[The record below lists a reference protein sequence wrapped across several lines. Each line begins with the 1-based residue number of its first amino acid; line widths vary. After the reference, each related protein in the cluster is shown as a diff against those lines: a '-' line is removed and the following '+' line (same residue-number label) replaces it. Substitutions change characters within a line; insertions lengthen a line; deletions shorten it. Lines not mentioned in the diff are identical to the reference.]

1 MAGPFN
7 PSDAAPPPSDRM
19 ASTAALTRCAA
30 LLAGGGVAAIP
41 TDTLYGLAASIRA
54 PEAVARILRIK
65 TRDPGAGIPILVES
79 AAQAA
84 QIANLSPAAR
94 RLARAFWPGAL
105 TLVLPAR
112 PGVDRRLL
120 GPERTV
126 GVRVPASGVV
136 RELIRLVG
144 APLTGTS
151 ANLHNQPPP
160 ITAQAATQAVGTL
173 VDLVLDGGPGAGAP
187 STVID
192 MAQDPP
198 LILRAGAVDAP
209 SIQAVVP
216 AVRPSG
222 DGG

>member
-1 MAGPFN
+1 MTGRSIPPDAEPPRDGM
-7 PSDAAPPPSDRM
+7 PSAVAV
-19 ASTAALTRCAA
+19 ARCAR

-54 PEAVARILRIK
+54 PQAVARVLGIK
-65 TRDPGAGIPILVES
+65 TRDPGAGVPVLVES
-79 AAQAA
+79 VAQAGE
-84 QIANLSPAAR
+84 IADLSPEAR
-94 RLARAFWPGAL
+94 RLARAFWPGAV

-120 GPERTV
+120 GPVGTV
-126 GVRVPASGVV
+126 GVRVPASVIV
-136 RELIRLVG
+136 RDLIRLVG

-160 ITAQAATQAVGTL
+160 MTAQAAADAVGHV

-192 MAQDPP
+192 LAHDPP

-209 SIQAVVP
+209 TIQAVAP
-216 AVRPSG
+216 AVRPSVDAG
-222 DGG
+222 

>member
-1 MAGPFN
+1 MTGHSIP
-7 PSDAAPPPSDRM
+7 PDAESPGDGV
-19 ASTAALTRCAA
+19 ASTSAVARCAR
-30 LLAGGGVAAIP
+30 LLAAGGVAAIP

-54 PEAVARILRIK
+54 PEAVARVLGIK
-65 TRDPGAGIPILVES
+65 TRDPGAGIPVLVAS
-79 AAQAA
+79 VAQAGE
-84 QIANLSPAAR
+84 IADLSPEAR

-105 TLVLPAR
+105 TLVLPAG
-112 PGVDRRLL
+112 PCVDRRLL
-120 GPERTV
+120 GPDGTV

-136 RELIRLVG
+136 RDLIRLVG

-160 ITAQAATQAVGTL
+160 MTAQAAAVAVGHV

-192 MAQDPP
+192 LAHDPP

-209 SIQAVVP
+209 AIRAVVP
-216 AVRPSG
+216 AVRPPRDAG
-222 DGG
+222 

>member
-1 MAGPFN
+1 
-7 PSDAAPPPSDRM
+7 M
-19 ASTAALTRCAA
+19 ASTTAVARCAR
-30 LLAGGGVAAIP
+30 LLADGGVAAIP

-54 PEAVARILRIK
+54 PEAVARVLGIK
-65 TRDPGAGIPILVES
+65 TRDPGAGIPVLVES
-79 AAQAA
+79 AAQAGE
-84 QIANLSPAAR
+84 IADMSPEAH
-94 RLARAFWPGAL
+94 RLARAFWPGAV

-120 GPERTV
+120 GPDRTV
-126 GVRVPASGVV
+126 GVRVPASVVV
-136 RELIRLVG
+136 RDLIRLVG

-160 ITAQAATQAVGTL
+160 MTAQAAADAVGTL

-192 MAQDPP
+192 LAGDPP

-209 SIQAVVP
+209 TIQAVVP
-216 AVRPSG
+216 AVRAPGDSG
-222 DGG
+222 